1 METKKEKNNM
11 TNKEIIKDIL
21 ESYCSNSEWQSEIAE
36 RYNVSKSV
44 ISALLQVSGFHYH
57 KHNDSKSIDID
68 LLSQNPEV
76 QKICEKLRQ
85 SM

>member
-1 METKKEKNNM
+1 M

-21 ESYCSNSEWQSEIAE
+21 ESYRSNSEWQSEIAE

-57 KHNDSKSIDID
+57 RHNDSKAIDID

>member
-1 METKKEKNNM
+1 MS
-11 TNKEIIKDIL
+11 NKVIL
-21 ESYCSNSEWQSEIAE
+21 EDVLKSYSSNSEWQSEIAE

-44 ISALLQVSGFHYH
+44 ISDLLQVCGFHHH
-57 KHNDSKSIDID
+57 KHNDSESIDID

-76 QKICEKLRQ
+76 QRICEKIRQ